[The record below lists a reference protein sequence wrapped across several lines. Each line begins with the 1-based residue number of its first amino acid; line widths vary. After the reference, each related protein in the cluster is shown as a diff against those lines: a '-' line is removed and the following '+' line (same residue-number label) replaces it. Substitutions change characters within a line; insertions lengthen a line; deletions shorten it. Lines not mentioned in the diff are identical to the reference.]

1 MIKYLSLDLQGT
13 LSNSEFSDYYWME
26 ILPKKYSEH
35 FNTSI
40 NEAKQILK
48 TKFKE
53 YGIYNILYYD
63 DNYWSRY
70 LKFDTNK
77 ELIECGVKPKINQEL
92 FGFISD
98 LKLPKIIISTTTQ
111 LFIDFELREKVKVF
125 DKIYSCVDYFKVGGK
140 TKEVYEKIYEE
151 LKVKPNE
158 ILHIGDNQVM
168 DIDNAKLA
176 GINTIFFDNNTEK
189 VIEEIRNYLE
199 I

>member
-26 ILPKKYSEH
+26 ILPQKYSEH
-35 FNTSI
+35 FDVSI
-40 NEAKQILK
+40 DEAKQILK

-63 DNYWSRY
+63 DNYWSEF

-92 FGFISD
+92 FDFISS
-98 LKLPKIIISTTTQ
+98 LRLPKIIISTTTQ
-111 LFIDFELREKVKVF
+111 FFIDFELKDKVKVF

-140 TKEVYEKIYEE
+140 TKEVYEKICEE

-168 DIDNAKLA
+168 DIDNAKFA
-176 GINTIFFDNNTEK
+176 GINTILFDNNTEK
-189 VIEEIRNYLE
+189 VIEEIRKYLE